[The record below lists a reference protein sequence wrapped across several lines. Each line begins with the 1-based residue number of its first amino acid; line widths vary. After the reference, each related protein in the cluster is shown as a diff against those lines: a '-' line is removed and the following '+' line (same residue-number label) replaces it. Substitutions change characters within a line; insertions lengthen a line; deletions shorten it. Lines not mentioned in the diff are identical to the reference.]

1 MEGCPGSTVPPAA
14 RAIPGL
20 FLSAAV
26 EASQQR
32 CLSNYTASSRAP
44 SLPLDTSDLRE
55 GVHRSGR
62 SQTGGSAGSG
72 EGQICGGEG
81 ERSTRWQEPPPL
93 SPVLS
98 LPVCWVAWKFIICHL
113 FFRDHWK
120 GIEGTALLQLVP
132 ESLGASPGICEVMF
146 LNR

>member
-1 MEGCPGSTVPPAA
+1 MDKDREVEGCPGSTVPPAA

-81 ERSTRWQEPPPL
+81 ERSTRWQEPPSPL
-93 SPVLS
+93 SCAQPPRLLGGLEIHHLS
-98 LPVCWVAWKFIICHL
+98 SLLPGSL
-113 FFRDHWK
+113 
-120 GIEGTALLQLVP
+120 EGD
-132 ESLGASPGICEVMF
+132 
-146 LNR
+146 